1 MSPWCGREQ
10 WTRARP
16 VEHSGV
22 WSTAA
27 GAEIVS
33 SVEIAQE
40 TGDTGGKVLTA
51 SVSIVLSLD
60 VLNESTV
67 SLLLIERERTD
78 N

>member
-1 MSPWCGREQ
+1 MCPHGVAESGGLG
-10 WTRARP
+10 P
-16 VEHSGV
+16 VEHSAV
-22 WSTAA
+22 WCTAA

-40 TGDTGGKVLTA
+40 TGDTRGKVLTA

-67 SLLLIERERTD
+67 NLLLIEQR
-78 N
+78 